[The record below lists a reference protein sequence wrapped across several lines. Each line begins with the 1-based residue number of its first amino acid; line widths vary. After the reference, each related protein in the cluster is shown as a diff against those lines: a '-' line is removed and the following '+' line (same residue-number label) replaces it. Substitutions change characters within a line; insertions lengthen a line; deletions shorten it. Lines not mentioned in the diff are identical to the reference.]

1 MSESFSRFI
10 PNEFLRLLGKQ
21 SVNELRL
28 GDFVE
33 KEMAL
38 LFTDIR
44 NFTALSESMTTEE
57 NFRFL
62 NSFLKRMSPVVEN
75 YGGFIDKFIGD
86 EIMAIFADSE
96 SAVKAALEMRIEL
109 RAYNNHR
116 KASGYQTIETGIGV
130 HFGRLMMG
138 TVGYDERLQTT
149 VVGDTVNMASRVQK
163 LTKVFGISFLMTD
176 AVYKRLKNPE
186 NFLLRELDSVRVRGK
201 KTPIV
206 LYESFDF
213 DPLLIQQKK
222 SGYSSQFQIALF
234 QYKAGNFPEAL
245 TIFDECAAQ
254 CAEDPIPP
262 IYAKRC
268 HYLIQNPPRHWTG
281 ISVVK

>member
-1 MSESFSRFI
+1 MTENFSRFI

-44 NFTALSESMTTEE
+44 NFTSLSESMTTEE

-86 EIMAIFADSE
+86 EIMAIFSDSE

-116 KASGYQTIETGIGV
+116 KELGYQPIETGIGV
-130 HFGRLMMG
+130 HFGKLMMG

-163 LTKVFGISFLMTD
+163 LTKVFGIPFLMTD
-176 AVYKRLKNPE
+176 AVYKRLENPE
-186 NFLLRELDSVRVRGK
+186 NFLLRELDSVRLRGK

-213 DPLLIQQKK
+213 DPLPIQEKK
-222 SGYSSQFQIALF
+222 SAYSSQFQIALF
-234 QYKAGNFPEAL
+234 QYKAGNFSEAL
-245 TIFDECAAQ
+245 IIFDECAAH

-268 HYLIQNPPRHWTG
+268 RYLIQNPPRQWTG
-281 ISVVK
+281 ISIVK